1 MKVIEIYGQK
11 GCGFCVRAV
20 EYAEEHELP
29 HLYRDIANAADR
41 ADMFKRNPDA
51 KTVPQIF
58 IGDRA
63 IGGFGDLKAFPLPQ
77 LQQMIG
83 E

>member
-1 MKVIEIYGQK
+1 MKTVEIYGQK
-11 GCGFCVRAV
+11 GCRYCVAAV
-20 EYAEEHELP
+20 EYARSMNLP
-29 HLYRDIANAADR
+29 HVYRDIADPHAR
-41 ADMFKRNPDA
+41 KEMFLRNPVA

-58 IGDRA
+58 IGDTL
-63 IGGFGDLKAFPLPQ
+63 IGGHDEFVARPLAQ